1 MTTFWPKMMNILL
14 LGTSVLM
21 HLMHTASLVWMDSME
36 GTVIQEYIF
45 QMITE
50 LFYEHTDN
58 YSTGASCIK
67 LLTTI

>member
-1 MTTFWPKMMNILL
+1 
-14 LGTSVLM
+14 
-21 HLMHTASLVWMDSME
+21 MDSME